1 MGEHRPEV
9 VLTIGTK
16 GTTDSVRKGAFLP
29 AQMSQVRFL
38 LHTLWIK
45 SSSLSCSRPPSE
57 MACSH
62 TI

>member
-45 SSSLSCSRPPSE
+45 SSNLSCS
-57 MACSH
+57 
-62 TI
+62 